1 MSVPTPYSEC
11 STAACARLTPV
22 DAAVNVT
29 TAATP
34 TARPTATIT
43 IWRTRPRRPRSRYVT
58 KNLPEDFASAESG
71 PFASRAVMT
80 RTQAAGAGSP
90 TDPWVRTGYP
100 AGAGLPTDPWVPAAD
115 RTAAADLR
123 PACCCLAN
131 QYPSRYRVMPSRGGT
146 RSRPTGTPEP
156 LRRRPPAALPE
167 TTRPRRRSQ
176 GMSLRLPPVVRC
188 PSRSR
193 PHQLEDRALGRF
205 YGEGGNTGST

>member
-43 IWRTRPRRPRSRYVT
+43 TWRTRPRRPRSRYVT

-71 PFASRAVMT
+71 PLVSRAVMT

-90 TDPWVRTGYP
+90 TDPWV
-100 AGAGLPTDPWVPAAD
+100 PAAD
-115 RTAAADLR
+115 R
-123 PACCCLAN
+123 
-131 QYPSRYRVMPSRGGT
+131 
-146 RSRPTGTPEP
+146 
-156 LRRRPPAALPE
+156 
-167 TTRPRRRSQ
+167 SQ
-176 GMSLRLPPVVRC
+176 GTSLRLPPVVRC

-205 YGEGGNTGST
+205 YGEGGNTGSTWAVDAVLPGPVHS